1 MIDTHTH
8 LYLDHFKDDID
19 DVIQRALSV
28 GVEKF
33 YLPSISSKYNESMH
47 DLESKFPD
55 RVFCMIGLHPC
66 YVDNKFEQEIEF
78 VKERIKSNK
87 YKAIGEIGI
96 DLFHEK
102 KYFDQQIIAFEEQIK
117 LALEY
122 DLPIVIHS
130 RESFDEIFEVLK
142 KYKSDKLRGIFHCF
156 TGNEDQARKI
166 IDLNFFLGIGGV
178 VTFKNGKISEFL
190 SSIPLNRIVLET
202 DSPYL
207 APVPYRGKR
216 NESSY
221 LSIIASKLSEIYNL
235 DVSEI
240 SRITQQNSNEIFE
253 N

>member
-47 DLESKFPD
+47 DLESKFPN

-66 YVDNKFEQEIEF
+66 YVDKNFEREIEF
-78 VKERIKSNK
+78 VKEQIKSNK

-102 KYFDQQIIAFEEQIK
+102 KYFKQQIIAFEEQIK
-117 LALEY
+117 LALDY

-142 KYKSDKLRGIFHCF
+142 KYKSDRLRGIFHCF
-156 TGNEDQARKI
+156 TGNEDQAKKI